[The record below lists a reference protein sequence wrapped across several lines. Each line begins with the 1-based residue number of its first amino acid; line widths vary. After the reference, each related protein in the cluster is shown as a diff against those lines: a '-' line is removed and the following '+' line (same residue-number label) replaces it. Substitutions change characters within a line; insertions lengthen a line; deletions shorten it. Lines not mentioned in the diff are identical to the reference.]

1 LKDDALSVAI
11 HTAAVANRI
20 EQQQQK
26 RKQNSQQAVERAAAA
41 LDRQTK
47 KNQNPTFFAE

>member
-26 RKQNSQQAVERAAAA
+26 RKQNSQQAVERAAAGQ
-41 LDRQTK
+41 QTK
-47 KNQNPTFFAE
+47 KIKNQTFFAE